1 MWRLVILIDI
11 TRSYDMER
19 TFKPLQK
26 PFNATSYF
34 ELCKPLKKIL
44 PCAPPLISG
53 GDRPLKMTFE
63 DQLNAL
69 IFFHLEEHVSARHL
83 IQTLKEDDFARENIA
98 PEDGISRS
106 SFSEAINNRG
116 LEQLKHVFEKL
127 SIEASNILPYQ
138 HADLGNLVA
147 FDGSLI
153 DAVLSM
159 TWADYRK
166 GSKKA
171 KVHLGF
177 NLNQGIPTKIFLT
190 NGKGAERPFVNQL
203 LSPGQ
208 TGVGDR
214 GYQKHE
220 LFDSMQAEGKSFVIR
235 IKASTSKTRLKEN
248 AVNTDSIVF
257 YDAEVLLGT
266 PQNNNQTQTPVRL
279 VGYRVAGV
287 DYWVATDR
295 RDLTAEQIA
304 RIYELRWEIEKFFA
318 WWKRHLRVY
327 HLIARSEHGL
337 MVQILGGLITYLLLA
352 IYCHNKHNEPVSIK
366 RVRELRIQIKNELR
380 NSHESTYS
388 TNIIKEQKRYRS
400 HAKS

>member
-1 MWRLVILIDI
+1 MPRNSKPFQKTFHSPSFFVLCQPLKNVLPYAPILIA
-11 TRSYDMER
+11 
-19 TFKPLQK
+19 Q
-26 PFNATSYF
+26 
-34 ELCKPLKKIL
+34 
-44 PCAPPLISG
+44 

-83 IQTLKEDDFARENIA
+83 VQTLKEDDFARENIA
-98 PEDGISRS
+98 PEGGISRS

-116 LEQLKHVFEKL
+116 LEQLKYVFEKL
-127 SIEASNILPYQ
+127 SIEASSILPYQ
-138 HADLGNLVA
+138 HADLGDLVA

-177 NLNQGIPTKIFLT
+177 NLNQGIPAKIFLT
-190 NGKGAERPFVNQL
+190 DGKGAERPFVDQL
-203 LSPGQ
+203 LSSGQ

-214 GYQKHE
+214 GYQKHA
-220 LFDSMQAEGKSFVIR
+220 LFDTLQTEGKSFVIR
-235 IKASTSKTRLKEN
+235 IKAHTSKTRLKEN
-248 AVNTDSIVF
+248 EVNTDGIVF

-266 PQNNNQTQTPVRL
+266 PENNNQTRTPVRL

-304 RIYELRWEIEKFFA
+304 EIYKLRWEIEKFFA

-327 HLIARSEHGL
+327 HLIAQSEYGL

-352 IYCHNKHNEPVSIK
+352 IYCHKNHNEPVSIK
-366 RVRELRIQIKNELR
+366 RVRELRNQIQNELR
-380 NSHESTYS
+380 NSYGSTDS
-388 TNIIKEQKRYRS
+388 IVFKEQKRYRS